1 MKRILIR
8 VSVLAGVVVLG
19 FITIAQAQRAFRST
33 DESETAPANKVEL
46 SEQSLEPIPASDD
59 ATSPAAETAH
69 NPFRTTVAYQSNEAE
84 TEAASPFPEADSV
97 PSEIPSRGVTA
108 VEVGDSFPT
117 AEEALGETSG
127 GTHVPAR
134 FAQYTEEPTPT
145 LAPEQP
151 QDDYEL
157 QDEYQSQAEYEQQP
171 APAAPADMYENAPLD
186 ETPPG
191 QAFGGPPA
199 AEMARPQGF
208 PPMDAN
214 AAAMPMQPPIENAF
228 EPNPA
233 AGLPSHDTMPSTQ
246 SVPGSFSAEPQA
258 AFPANTQA
266 VPMATGE
273 GTGVPGHGDLEGQ
286 QAPSITIH
294 KHAPEEIQVGKP
306 AKFLIEVENNGSVPV
321 EQVEVRDEIPKGTQ
335 LLSTTPAAQRTPQG
349 ELVWSLGAMEPGDE
363 TQLEVE
369 LLPLVEGEIGSVAVV
384 LLSAAASARTVA
396 TRPELVVKVT
406 GPPQVNINETSVI
419 EIVLTNQG
427 TGAATGVF
435 LASNLPQGLSHPAG
449 NSLEYEIGTLEPEES
464 RTLELSLTAVK
475 AGMVRNV
482 ISVQGDGQAQAEG
495 LWESEIVAPSLAVQI
510 EGPKHRYLEKKAT
523 YNVSVGNPGTAPA
536 KDVELV
542 AYVPDGM
549 QFVEADNFGE
559 YDEQAGTVHWLL
571 EELPPGET
579 GTVSLTAV
587 AVEPGNQS
595 LRVKGNTS
603 EGLTDESSQEVTV
616 EGVAAILFQLVDLED
631 PIEVNGET
639 SYEIRVVNQGSKSAT
654 NVRLVALVPQHLQAT
669 SAEGPTRHIIDQPA
683 GDQRVLFDPLPQL
696 APKADVTYLVK
707 VKALQ
712 AGDARLRVQVL
723 TDDMELP
730 VTKEESTRVYSVE

>member
-33 DESETAPANKVEL
+33 DESETTPQNKVEL
-46 SEQSLEPIPASDD
+46 SEQSLEPIPSGEE
-59 ATSPAAETAH
+59 ATTPAEEPAH
-69 NPFRTTVAYQSNEAE
+69 NPFRTTVAYQSTEAE
-84 TEAASPFPEADSV
+84 PETAPAADYTEAESIPAEL
-97 PSEIPSRGVTA
+97 PSRGVTA

-117 AEEALGETSG
+117 AEEALGETSP

-151 QDDYEL
+151 RDDFEP
-157 QDEYQSQAEYEQQP
+157 QP
-171 APAAPADMYENAPLD
+171 APAAPADMYNNQYEYEDAALD

-191 QAFGGPPA
+191 QAFGGPPTNQSIDPP
-199 AEMARPQGF
+199 AEF
-208 PPMDAN
+208 PPASADMG
-214 AAAMPMQPPIENAF
+214 AMPMQPPVENAF
-228 EPNPA
+228 EAAPRASFPA
-233 AGLPSHDTMPSTQ
+233 ANEMAPPAQNT
-246 SVPGSFSAEPQA
+246 PGNFAAEPGAVQPATAQA
-258 AFPANTQA
+258 A
-266 VPMATGE
+266 PMATGE
-273 GTGVPGHGDLEGQ
+273 GTGVPGHTDLEGQ
-286 QAPSITIH
+286 QVPSIVIH

-306 AKFLIEVENNGSVPV
+306 AKFVIDVQNNGSIPV

-349 ELVWSLGAMEPGDE
+349 ELVWSLGAMQPGDE
-363 TQLEVE
+363 TQLEIE

-384 LLSAAASARTVA
+384 FISAAASARTVA
-396 TRPELVVKVT
+396 TRPELVVHIT
-406 GPPQVNINETSVI
+406 GPPQVDINETAVI
-419 EIVLTNQG
+419 EIELTNQG

-449 NSLEYEIGTLEPEES
+449 NSLEYEIGTLEPDETRS
-464 RTLELSLTAVK
+464 LELSLTAVK
-475 AGMVRNV
+475 AGLIRNV

-495 LWESEIVAPSLAVQI
+495 TWESEIVAPQLAVNI

-536 KDVELV
+536 KEVELV
-542 AYVPDGM
+542 AYVPEGM
-549 QFVEADNFGE
+549 KFVEADNFGE

-571 EELPPGET
+571 EELPAGET

-587 AVEPGNQS
+587 AIEPGSKS
-595 LRVKGNTS
+595 LRVQGNTS
-603 EGLTDESSQEVTV
+603 EGLTDESSQQVTV

-639 SYEIRVVNQGSKSAT
+639 GYEIRVVNQGSKAAT
-654 NVRLVALVPQHLQAT
+654 NVRLVALVPQHLQAV

-683 GDQRVLFDPLPQL
+683 EDQRVLFDPLPQL
-696 APKADVTYLVK
+696 APKADVTYMVK

-712 AGDARLRVQVL
+712 AGDARVRVQVL